1 MRVLR
6 WTGLYLGHILTA
18 LFITALFTT
27 EIGRLLRPRST
38 PLGIVQ
44 HEWVLSI
51 ACAAAIGLLMFRT
64 WRWRGALWVWVLPTL
79 WFGLNILLTMNRFG
93 GAWYYLSGVACA
105 EGFARP
111 SSCTEWFF
119 ATIPFIRAVAY
130 SLGTLAGMCL
140 FAGRPALLG
149 TQVAR
154 REENPSGAD

>member
-1 MRVLR
+1 MKLLR
-6 WTGLYLGHILTA
+6 FAGLYLAHLLTA
-18 LFITALFTT
+18 LFITAHSS
-27 EIGRLLRPRST
+27 RRRSADLLGPAA
-38 PLGIVQ
+38 PLGMVQ
-44 HEWVLSI
+44 REWILSI